1 MTTTRLRAGAVVLLG
16 AGLLATSPV
25 AAADP
30 ALQVE
35 SHTGVAVGQSVT
47 VRLEGLPANLPMV
60 AVGQCKPLVKGPTD
74 CNLPTALMG
83 SADAAGV
90 WKSQG
95 GSTSITLAADVGGVD
110 CTSAAGACA
119 IAVTSLTDP
128 TAILAAVP
136 LTFGSPEP
144 APVTRAA
151 PAAAEDDSDYTM
163 VIVGAV
169 TVAVLAGLVLL
180 AVRRRARAE

>member
-1 MTTTRLRAGAVVLLG
+1 MTTTRLRVGAAVLLG

-35 SHTGVAVGQSVT
+35 SPTGVAVGRSVT
-47 VRLEGLPANLPMV
+47 VTLDGLPANLPMV
-60 AVGQCKPLVKGPTD
+60 AVGQCKPLVKAPTD

-90 WKSQG
+90 WKSNG

-144 APVTRAA
+144 APVTEAA
-151 PAAAEDDSDYTM
+151 PAAEDDSDYTM
-163 VIVGAV
+163 VIVGVV